1 MFSVNSDTTEKKFLA
16 LRGESAIRGLYLAA
30 SELSRGSAR
39 ALKPYG
45 LFGLHAE
52 ASTWILATTSAGRP
66 IRRDELAAHLV

>member
-1 MFSVNSDTTEKKFLA
+1 MNSDTTEKKFLELS
-16 LRGESAIRGLYLAA
+16 LRSAIRCLYLAE
-30 SELSRGSAR
+30 SELSRVSAL

-45 LFGLHAE
+45 LFGLHAD